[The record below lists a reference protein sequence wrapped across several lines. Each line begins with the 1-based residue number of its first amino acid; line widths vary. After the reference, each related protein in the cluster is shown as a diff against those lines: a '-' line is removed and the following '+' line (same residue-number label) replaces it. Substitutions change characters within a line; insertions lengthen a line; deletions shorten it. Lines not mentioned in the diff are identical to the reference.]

1 MKVDC
6 GTAKH
11 CFIQYKMYSSLLSL
25 VYMYGTDLMYLMWS
39 RIAQAKTAEECLNIH
54 VNEGRRLLLCH
65 LT

>member
-1 MKVDC
+1 
-6 GTAKH
+6 
-11 CFIQYKMYSSLLSL
+11 
-25 VYMYGTDLMYLMWS
+25 MYGTDLMYLMWS